1 MKKLS
6 TWVIVCASWAL
17 WLGCLYDPHESG
29 GDVGRSE
36 DFVVEDAWLSGR
48 LPDVGTFDADA
59 YEVDLDSDDVT
70 IHVGARGG
78 EDFGWAMTRLDLSVA
93 ELHATSGTLR
103 ASATGCTGRSHGSW
117 DWDRGTTHDLI
128 GYFETTLEQLLA
140 AGAAAASAGGASGG
154 GGSEAQRFALG
165 GAGSKRDISQ
175 MTALTSTTPNCILVT
190 KCELQQTEEAWI
202 S

>member
-36 DFVVEDAWLSGR
+36 DFVVEDAWLSGQ

-117 DWDRGTTHDLI
+117 DWDRGTRDVRVTVQP
-128 GYFETTLEQLLA
+128 GAYEQDRVVHFTA
-140 AGAAAASAGGASGG
+140 EFGDGQRAEGGFTV
-154 GGSEAQRFALG
+154 RP
-165 GAGSKRDISQ
+165 R
-175 MTALTSTTPNCILVT
+175 
-190 KCELQQTEEAWI
+190 
-202 S
+202 